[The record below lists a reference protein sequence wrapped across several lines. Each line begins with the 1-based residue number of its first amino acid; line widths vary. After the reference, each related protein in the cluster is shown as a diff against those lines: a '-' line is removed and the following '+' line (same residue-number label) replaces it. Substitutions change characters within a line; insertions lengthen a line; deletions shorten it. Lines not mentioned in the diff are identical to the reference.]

1 MKMLL
6 KTYSALSRVLLCLLA
21 GMLPC
26 VLAAQKSHHVLNVAD
41 FNSLTVVDG
50 VHVDYHC
57 SPDSAGMVVIDS
69 TDDLAH
75 KITFQNN
82 KEHLR
87 IQSLA
92 EDTPLVGLPRVRV
105 YSSSLRYVENSGD
118 SLTTV
123 HSTVPVERFTAK
135 QVSNGSL
142 KVRKVKA
149 EQVDVDTAAGK
160 GFVEIFGETTSLKI
174 RNVGNGDIDA
184 DGLNAV
190 SASCFVLGPGKVDVN
205 VSGNLRVTGAG
216 AGVVTN
222 HTRARKT
229 MNRSIG
235 IKIVSPDK

>member
-1 MKMLL
+1 MKMLA
-6 KTYSALSRVLLCLLA
+6 KNKSNLLCILLWMLVA
-21 GMLPC
+21 LLPC
-26 VLAAQKSHHVLNVAD
+26 AAKTQKSHYVLNVTD

-50 VHVDYHC
+50 VPVDYRC
-57 SPDSAGMVVIDS
+57 VPDSAGMVVFDA
-69 TDDLAH
+69 TDDLAS

-82 KEHLR
+82 KDHLR
-87 IQSLA
+87 IQTLA
-92 EDTPLVGLPRVRV
+92 EDRPLVGVPHVRV

-123 HSTVPVERFTAK
+123 HTTVPVERFTAK
-135 QVSNGSL
+135 QLSNGRL

-160 GFVEIFGETTSLKI
+160 GFVEIIGEATTLKI

-184 DGLNAV
+184 DQLTAV

-216 AGVVTN
+216 AGTVTN
-222 HTRARKT
+222 HTQARKT
-229 MNRSIG
+229 VNRSIG
-235 IKIVSPDK
+235 IKIVTPAQ